1 MALLDRA
8 NEGFYDTVASRKYL
22 DGKLHTF
29 QSKKERDAEL
39 LQAKASRDAQLAESA
54 KYLSSLEGNG
64 KSSLVLQV
72 PEEEDSKIA
81 SGLSIPETR
90 TSPWKEAS
98 PNFVAFEA
106 KVKPNPS
113 NQGRRESI
121 KKAPPS
127 HVVPEAK
134 VDTPPPER
142 AIKFMMG
149 ALTDTLQGLRND
161 MKSLCG
167 NISPDDTGFG
177 RESSPPA
184 DSPPSVPPIAPPLS
198 GATLRAPRGSPT
210 VSGEP
215 IEWWYAVYKGRDG
228 ASGDLPSW
236 AEASPL
242 VLGVIGAVVKKF
254 REFDEAM
261 KFLRA
266 FQVSD

>member
-1 MALLDRA
+1 M
-8 NEGFYDTVASRKYL
+8 

-113 NQGRRESI
+113 NQGRRESM
-121 KKAPPS
+121 KKAPPLY
-127 HVVPEAK
+127 VAPEAK
-134 VDTPPPER
+134 VDILPPER
-142 AIKFMMG
+142 AIELMMG

-161 MKSLCG
+161 MKSLRG
-167 NISPDDTGFG
+167 NISPDNGSG

-184 DSPPSVPPIAPPLS
+184 DSPPLS
-198 GATLRAPRGSPT
+198 SSHRSSP
-210 VSGEP
+210 
-215 IEWWYAVYKGRDG
+215 
-228 ASGDLPSW
+228 
-236 AEASPL
+236 
-242 VLGVIGAVVKKF
+242 
-254 REFDEAM
+254 
-261 KFLRA
+261 
-266 FQVSD
+266 